1 MIRVL
6 TNILYN
12 SIVELAI
19 LACVLL
25 WLAGACTVFLPVI
38 YYNIE
43 GKSYFNIKDFIKRTR
58 EYKLKRI
65 FH

>member
-25 WLAGACTVFLPVI
+25 WLAGRVPSFTR
-38 YYNIE
+38 NILQHR
-43 GKSYFNIKDFIKRTR
+43 G
-58 EYKLKRI
+58 
-65 FH
+65 